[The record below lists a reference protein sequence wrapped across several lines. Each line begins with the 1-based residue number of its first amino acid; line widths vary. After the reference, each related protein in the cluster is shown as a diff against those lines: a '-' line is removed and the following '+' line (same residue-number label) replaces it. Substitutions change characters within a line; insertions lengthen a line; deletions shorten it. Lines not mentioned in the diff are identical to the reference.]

1 MINPDQK
8 TIASVFVS
16 DTSAGVATLML
27 VNDCAV
33 LMSLWAPTEDDDRI
47 LKAACKSSPDQ
58 YILNP
63 NPRSKDES
71 FFADQLKRLG
81 NKDVQILEPF
91 HIEAGMEV
99 LREMLAMKELLCNSC
114 DGWPELS
121 KKLENK
127 KAEKPPQLMAL
138 LQALVFLKQAANQPE
153 IGFGMALAGQPA
165 RSQSRQQSEQAGT
178 AGFGMRLGGGRRG
191 RYDHWVRRGDRLI

>member
-1 MINPDQK
+1 MMIPGTK
-8 TIASVFVS
+8 TIASVFVC
-16 DTSAGVATLML
+16 DASAGVATLML
-27 VNDCAV
+27 VNSRAV
-33 LMSLWAPTEDDDRI
+33 LMSLWAPTEYDGRI

-99 LREMLAMKELLCNSC
+99 LRERLAMKELLCNSC
-114 DGWPELS
+114 DGWPVIAKEMA
-121 KKLENK
+121 NK
-127 KAEKPPQLMAL
+127 KVEQPSQLMAL
-138 LQALVFLKQAANQPE
+138 LQALVFSKQSANQPE
-153 IGFGMALAGQPA
+153 IGFGM
-165 RSQSRQQSEQAGT
+165 
-178 AGFGMRLGGGRRG
+178 RLGGGRKG